1 MNRFYLKKL
10 IVAGGQHQSS
20 VIEFNQGF
28 NLIIG
33 PSNTGKSFIMD
44 CLDYV
49 LGATPSK
56 THPSK
61 VIDANNGYE
70 LISLELIT
78 QGGCVTLNR
87 KIGDSKIEVI
97 SSDSSIENGR
107 YSVSNQAKKN
117 INSVFLS
124 LLGIDS
130 DHKILSSE
138 KGDTQKLSWRTM
150 LHFFFLRQP
159 DIARE
164 TSPLITPGWNAP
176 TPSIATLL
184 FLLTGKDANN
194 LQKQEDPTISK
205 AKKKALL
212 AYIQEKLDDL
222 SKQRAEL
229 EKTASQCEIVDIPN
243 VIKDLKKQIQQIQNH
258 IDTAIS
264 KGHFIMSKIYDL
276 NGKLSECETVIH
288 NFSILHQQYQS
299 DIHRLEFIIDGSL
312 ASQNFP
318 KVSHCPFCNS
328 KITTP
333 PDTKYIEASSVELE
347 KIKSHIEGLF
357 KAKGS
362 VEKKKQSVLL
372 NIKKLEEQKNK
383 IDLLISDELTPQL
396 YKIQQELEEKMKF
409 IRISGELEC
418 LRKNELQYKKELF
431 DKETEE
437 EPVVT
442 KRKIADFFDYNLI
455 HGFEENLIKVLT
467 ASKIGGADT
476 ARLNMQNFDIE
487 INGKSKLATMG
498 GGFCALLNT
507 ITTYAMSKYIIEQN
521 GYAPYFFATDS
532 SLTQLSE
539 SEQIQKAN
547 TIKHNFI
554 QYLADHA
561 LTRQVI
567 MIEQKERMPF
577 IPEENPAN
585 GIHII
590 EFTGDKYLGRYGFLN
605 DVFNAE

>member
-1 MNRFYLKKL
+1 MFPNKL
-10 IVAGGQHQSS
+10 
-20 VIEFNQGF
+20 
-28 NLIIG
+28 
-33 PSNTGKSFIMD
+33 
-44 CLDYV
+44 
-49 LGATPSK
+49 
-56 THPSK
+56 
-61 VIDANNGYE
+61 
-70 LISLELIT
+70 
-78 QGGCVTLNR
+78 
-87 KIGDSKIEVI
+87 
-97 SSDSSIENGR
+97 
-107 YSVSNQAKKN
+107 KKN

-194 LQKQEDPTISK
+194 LQKQEDPAISK

-229 EKTASQCEIVDIPN
+229 EKTVSQCEIVDIPN
-243 VIKDLKKQIQQIQNH
+243 VIKDLKRQLQQIQNH

-264 KGHFIMSKIYDL
+264 KGHIIMSKIYDL

-318 KVSHCPFCNS
+318 KVAQCPFCNS

-333 PDTKYIEASSVELE
+333 PDTKYIEASSVELK

-357 KAKGS
+357 KAKDS
-362 VEKKKQSVLL
+362 VEKKKLSVIL

-396 YKIQQELEEKMKF
+396 YKIQQELEEKMNF
-409 IRISGELEC
+409 MRISGELEY

-467 ASKIGGADT
+467 ASRIGGADT

-507 ITTYAMSKYIIEQN
+507 ITTYAMSEYIIEQN
-521 GYAPYFFATDS
+521 GYAPYFFVTDS

-554 QYLADHA
+554 QYLVDHA

-577 IPEENPAN
+577 MPEENPAN

-590 EFTGDKYLGRYGFLN
+590 EFTGDKYVGRYGFLN

>member
-10 IVAGGQHQSS
+10 IVTGGQHQSS
-20 VIEFNQGF
+20 VIEFNRGF

-44 CLDYV
+44 CLDYA

-56 THPSK
+56 RHPSK
-61 VIDANNGYE
+61 VLDANNGYE

-97 SSDSSIENGR
+97 SSDSSIENGC
-107 YSVSNQAKKN
+107 YSVSKQAKKN

-194 LQKQEDPTISK
+194 LQKQEDPAISK

-229 EKTASQCEIVDIPN
+229 EKTVSQCEIVDIPN
-243 VIKDLKKQIQQIQNH
+243 VIKDLKRQLQQIQNH

-264 KGHFIMSKIYDL
+264 KGHIIMSKIYDL

-318 KVSHCPFCNS
+318 KVAKCPFCNS

-333 PDTKYIEASSVELE
+333 PDTKYIEASSVELK

-357 KAKGS
+357 KAKDS
-362 VEKKKQSVLL
+362 VEKKKLSVIL

-396 YKIQQELEEKMKF
+396 YKIQQELEEKMNF
-409 IRISGELEC
+409 MRISGELEY

-467 ASKIGGADT
+467 ASRIGGADT

-507 ITTYAMSKYIIEQN
+507 ITTYAMSEYIIEQN
-521 GYAPYFFATDS
+521 GYAPYFFVTDS

-554 QYLADHA
+554 QYLVDHA

-577 IPEENPAN
+577 MPEENPAN

-590 EFTGDKYLGRYGFLN
+590 EFTGDKYVGRYGFLN

>member
-20 VIEFNQGF
+20 VIEFNRGF

-44 CLDYV
+44 CLDYA

-56 THPSK
+56 RHPSK
-61 VIDANNGYE
+61 VLDANNGYE

-78 QGGCVTLNR
+78 QGGYVTLNR

-97 SSDSSIENGR
+97 SADSSIENGR

-130 DHKILSSE
+130 NHKILSSE

-184 FLLTGKDANN
+184 FLLTSKDANN
-194 LQKQEDPTISK
+194 LQKQEDPAISK

-229 EKTASQCEIVDIPN
+229 EKTVSQCEIVDNQN
-243 VIKDLKKQIQQIQNH
+243 VIKDLKRQLQQIQNH

-264 KGHFIMSKIYDL
+264 KGHCIMSKIYDL

-312 ASQNFP
+312 ESQNFP
-318 KVSHCPFCNS
+318 KVAHCPFCNS

-333 PDTKYIEASSVELE
+333 PDTKYIEASSAELE
-347 KIKSHIEGLF
+347 KIKSHIKGLF
-357 KAKGS
+357 KAKES
-362 VEKKKQSVLL
+362 VEKKKQGVLL
-372 NIKKLEEQKNK
+372 NIKKLEGQKNK
-383 IDLLISDELTPQL
+383 IDLLISDVLTPQL
-396 YKIQQELEEKMKF
+396 YKLQQDLEEKMNF
-409 IRISGELEC
+409 MRISGELEC
-418 LRKNELQYKKELF
+418 LRKNEVQYRKELF

-437 EPVVT
+437 EPVIT
-442 KRKIADFFDYNLI
+442 KRKIIDFFDYDLI
-455 HGFEENLIKVLT
+455 HGFEENLIKVLA

-487 INGKSKLATMG
+487 INGKSKPATMG

-507 ITTYAMSKYIIEQN
+507 ITTYAMSEYIIDQN

-539 SEQIQKAN
+539 SEQIQKTN
-547 TIKHNFI
+547 TIKHNFVK
-554 QYLADHA
+554 YLIDHA

-577 IPEENPAN
+577 IPEENSDN

-590 EFTGDKYLGRYGFLN
+590 EFTKDKYVGRYGSLN
-605 DVFNAE
+605 YVFDPE

>member
-61 VIDANNGYE
+61 VIDANNGYD
-70 LISLELIT
+70 LISLELIM

-205 AKKKALL
+205 ANKKALL

-383 IDLLISDELTPQL
+383 INLLISDELTPQL

-437 EPVVT
+437 EPIVT

-554 QYLADHA
+554 QYLVDHA

>member
-288 NFSILHQQYQS
+288 NFSNLHQQYQS

-396 YKIQQELEEKMKF
+396 YKIQQQLEEKMKF
-409 IRISGELEC
+409 IRISGELDC

-554 QYLADHA
+554 QYLVDHA

>member
-1 MNRFYLKKL
+1 M
-10 IVAGGQHQSS
+10 
-20 VIEFNQGF
+20 
-28 NLIIG
+28 
-33 PSNTGKSFIMD
+33 
-44 CLDYV
+44 
-49 LGATPSK
+49 
-56 THPSK
+56 
-61 VIDANNGYE
+61 
-70 LISLELIT
+70 
-78 QGGCVTLNR
+78 
-87 KIGDSKIEVI
+87 
-97 SSDSSIENGR
+97 
-107 YSVSNQAKKN
+107 
-117 INSVFLS
+117 
-124 LLGIDS
+124 
-130 DHKILSSE
+130 
-138 KGDTQKLSWRTM
+138 
-150 LHFFFLRQP
+150 
-159 DIARE
+159 
-164 TSPLITPGWNAP
+164 
-176 TPSIATLL
+176 
-184 FLLTGKDANN
+184 
-194 LQKQEDPTISK
+194 
-205 AKKKALL
+205 
-212 AYIQEKLDDL
+212 
-222 SKQRAEL
+222 
-229 EKTASQCEIVDIPN
+229 
-243 VIKDLKKQIQQIQNH
+243 
-258 IDTAIS
+258 
-264 KGHFIMSKIYDL
+264 
-276 NGKLSECETVIH
+276 
-288 NFSILHQQYQS
+288 
-299 DIHRLEFIIDGSL
+299 
-312 ASQNFP
+312 
-318 KVSHCPFCNS
+318 
-328 KITTP
+328 
-333 PDTKYIEASSVELE
+333 
-347 KIKSHIEGLF
+347 
-357 KAKGS
+357 
-362 VEKKKQSVLL
+362 
-372 NIKKLEEQKNK
+372 
-383 IDLLISDELTPQL
+383 ISDELTPQL
-396 YKIQQELEEKMKF
+396 YKIQQQLEEKMKF
-409 IRISGELEC
+409 IRISGELDC

-554 QYLADHA
+554 QYLVDHA

>member
-10 IVAGGQHQSS
+10 IVTGGQHQSS
-20 VIEFNQGF
+20 VIEFNRGF

-44 CLDYV
+44 CLDYA

-56 THPSK
+56 RHPSK
-61 VIDANNGYE
+61 VLDANNGYE

-97 SSDSSIENGR
+97 SSDSSIENGC
-107 YSVSNQAKKN
+107 YSVSKQAKKN

-194 LQKQEDPTISK
+194 LQKQEDPAISK

-229 EKTASQCEIVDIPN
+229 EKTVSQCEIVDIPN
-243 VIKDLKKQIQQIQNH
+243 VIKDLKRQLQQIQNH

-264 KGHFIMSKIYDL
+264 KGHIIMSKIYDL

-318 KVSHCPFCNS
+318 KVAKCPFCNS

-333 PDTKYIEASSVELE
+333 PDTKYIEASSVELK

-357 KAKGS
+357 KAKDS
-362 VEKKKQSVLL
+362 VEKKKLSVIL

-396 YKIQQELEEKMKF
+396 YKIQQELEEKMNF
-409 IRISGELEC
+409 MRISGELEY

-467 ASKIGGADT
+467 ASRIGGADT

-507 ITTYAMSKYIIEQN
+507 ITTYAMSEYIIDQN

-554 QYLADHA
+554 QYLVDHA

-577 IPEENPAN
+577 IPEENSDN

-590 EFTGDKYLGRYGFLN
+590 EFTGDKYVGRYGFLN

>member
-61 VIDANNGYE
+61 VIDANNGYD

-164 TSPLITPGWNAP
+164 TSPLITPRWNAP

-205 AKKKALL
+205 ANKKALL

-383 IDLLISDELTPQL
+383 INLLISDELTPQL

-437 EPVVT
+437 EPIVT

-554 QYLADHA
+554 QYLVDHA